1 MHFTSLAI
9 KTINENPTS
18 LCALELTVVRDGRC
32 TLQKNWFFCPLDL
45 HFEPTKQLLYGIK
58 PIDII
63 DQPNFISQWEDIR
76 PYLENQVVICHSA
89 TYVWST
95 LCHLLDCYHLPYPNC
110 YFACTM
116 MLGKHLYPGLP
127 NRKLSTLCHHLD
139 ILFDSHQVGDTSTCC
154 ALLFLQMSKQ
164 LHCTDCEDI
173 LNTLEITW
181 GQITS
186 SQVNWPTFKCPG
198 RNIISPPNSPLV
210 IPVSTKPTL
219 SLHGKVVSLTGPLE
233 SMTRTQA
240 VKRIHALGA
249 SYSSSVT
256 SKTNVVITNL
266 KVSNHYSNAKL
277 TSKLSRALHLI
288 DEGQPIV
295 IINEETFLNLGPVLR

>member
-18 LCALELTVVRDGRC
+18 LCALEVTVVREGRC

-45 HFEPTKQLLYGIK
+45 RFEPAKQLLYGIK
-58 PIDII
+58 LVDLI
-63 DQPNFISQWEDIR
+63 DQPDFISQWENIR

-95 LCHLLDCYHLPYPNC
+95 LRHLLDCYHLSYPNC

-116 MLGKHLYPGLP
+116 MLGKHLYPSLP
-127 NRKLSTLCHHLD
+127 NRKLSTLCNHLD
-139 ILFDSHQVGDTSTCC
+139 ILFDSHQTGDASTCC
-154 ALLFLQMSKQ
+154 ALLFLQMSKL
-164 LHCTDCEDI
+164 LHCTDCEDV

-181 GQITS
+181 GQITP
-186 SQVNWPTFKCPG
+186 SQIAWPTFKSSE
-198 RNIISPPNSPLV
+198 RNIIFPSNTPLLT
-210 IPVSTKPTL
+210 PASTKPTL
-219 SLHGKVVSLTGPLE
+219 SLHGKVVSFTGPLE

-256 SKTNVVITNL
+256 SKTNVVVTNL
-266 KVSNHYSNAKL
+266 KVSNHHSNKKL

-288 DEGQPIV
+288 DEGHPIV
-295 IINEETFLNLGPVLR
+295 IINEETFLNLNPVVL